1 MKPTIE
7 KPKVFI
13 SYAWGTQEYQDRVIA
28 LSRDL
33 VSDGI
38 DVLLDKWSLKEGHDT
53 YAYMEQSVTNNDVT
67 NVLIL
72 LDPIYAQKAD
82 DRTGGVGTE
91 TQIISPEIYNNVT
104 QEKFLPVVMER
115 DENGGIPKP
124 AYLRGLLHFDLSNPE
139 QYDAEYQRLV
149 KRLYGIEIIAKP
161 SVGKMPRWVTEDSV
175 IASSTRTAI
184 SALKKNNSPTE
195 RRIDYIQQ
203 LNTLRNKIKVF
214 DSTTD
219 DALEL
224 YDEIKP
230 YRDEYLHLLEAS
242 PYINDSHI
250 LVGDFIQELY
260 YDINTTN
267 DSISCKDTKQLL
279 LHELLIYTVAFYYK
293 CKDYRCLEYILN
305 RTYFGTRY
313 RTDAQEIGLHIFYH
327 HSDIMD
333 YAKSKADDKNYH
345 CGTAQHWIENI
356 ATEICNKAEF
366 VFADVLL
373 CNYSVYGKNYNDS
386 WYWFPVSYVYGGEYE
401 TPFKK
406 VSSSM
411 RSKEVATNWMRIF
424 GYEEIEEFRQKII
437 SANESIRSNRNLR
450 PRYHSAF
457 HGVQLIGDFIEPKD
471 IATLR

>member
-13 SYAWGTQEYQDRVIA
+13 SYAWGSQEYQDRVVA
-28 LSRDL
+28 LSREL

-38 DVLLDKWSLKEGHDT
+38 DVLLDKWNLKEGHDT
-53 YAYMEQSVTNNDVT
+53 YAYMEQSVTNSDVT

-82 DRTGGVGTE
+82 DRSGGVGTE

-104 QEKFLPVVMER
+104 QEKFLPIVMER

-124 AYLRGLLHFDLSNPE
+124 AYLRGLLHFDLSDPDR
-139 QYDAEYQRLV
+139 YDVEYQRLV

-175 IASSTRTAI
+175 VASSTRTAV

-214 DSTTD
+214 DSTAND
-219 DALEL
+219 ILES

-230 YRDEYLHLLEAS
+230 YRDEYLHLLEAA
-242 PYINDSHI
+242 PYIDNSCVLI
-250 LVGDFIQELY
+250 GDFIQELY
-260 YDINTTN
+260 YDINTTTEAIHCQ
-267 DSISCKDTKQLL
+267 DLKQLL

-293 CKDYRCLEYILN
+293 CKDYQCLEYLLN

-313 RTDAQEIGLHIFYH
+313 RRDVQEIGLHIFYH
-327 HSDIMD
+327 HSQIMD
-333 YAKSKADDKNYH
+333 FAKNKADGKDYY
-345 CGTAQHWIENI
+345 CGAAQHWIENI
-356 ATEICNKAEF
+356 ATEICNKQEF
-366 VFADVLL
+366 VLADILL
-373 CNYSVYGKNYNDS
+373 CNYAVYGKNYSES

-401 TPFKK
+401 TTFQKI
-406 VSSSM
+406 SSSLK
-411 RSKEVATNWMRIF
+411 SKESATNWMRIF
-424 GYEEIEEFRQKII
+424 GYEELEEFRQKIE
-437 SANESIRSNRNLR
+437 SVNELMRSNRDLR
-450 PRYHSAF
+450 PRYRSAF
-457 HGVQLIGDFIEPKD
+457 YGVQLIGDFIEPKD